1 MRLTVTPTELFL
13 ADGKA
18 SITEEAL
25 KETERASDT
34 LGLLTGLMEERK
46 IEALREGLRSSGYG
60 NRTAASAAK
69 ITLLKDELEA
79 AELEEALQAVQA
91 GMKAKKAPERN
102 DHGAG
107 GEQPKQQSPV
117 KKGRDTIEVFIA
129 TQTQE
134 GNADFQLEVA
144 AIPPE
149 TGQNPN
155 VVDLVRHVTDLRMFP
170 ADWGLAKETIP
181 EFDQLIEKH
190 QEGFLQPV
198 YVHHQPDRLW
208 NRV

>member
-1 MRLTVTPTELFL
+1 MTPTELFL

-79 AELEEALQAVQA
+79 AELEEAL
-91 GMKAKKAPERN
+91 
-102 DHGAG
+102 
-107 GEQPKQQSPV
+107 
-117 KKGRDTIEVFIA
+117 
-129 TQTQE
+129 
-134 GNADFQLEVA
+134 
-144 AIPPE
+144 
-149 TGQNPN
+149 
-155 VVDLVRHVTDLRMFP
+155 
-170 ADWGLAKETIP
+170 
-181 EFDQLIEKH
+181 
-190 QEGFLQPV
+190 
-198 YVHHQPDRLW
+198 
-208 NRV
+208 